1 MKKKVLGGYNLL
13 IFILIDFFVSSSE
26 DFMRQKLT
34 LSIWAALLAV
44 TISHADNLCVQLC
57 TDCSVDPANA
67 TCSKVDQV
75 CGSCPA
81 ILDSVQH
88 VEDSLALVREQDS
101 LAAIARADSIQ
112 KEKERKDSLQVID
125 VRKLAEIL
133 LKNCKSDTCNFEV
146 TLNNG
151 QLGHIRAKK
160 GNKAKKES
168 AVVAKVDSPSVAL
181 LPPMSEECSN
191 LCGTCAVPEG
201 SDTIAVNPICE
212 KIETQCRCKDYAE
225 QERRLTEKAKAD
237 SIVDIEKKLAM
248 MEASQTA
255 AQEVF
260 SFCEQ
265 NGKTASCSTSI
276 KVLGENL
283 FVAQII
289 DLEKKAVV
297 DTVAVQPKPLPEKKA
312 PEQKQ
317 KKKPVSENIKAKDG
331 QISKDSV
338 SNQKLH
344 PNPYKGFGIA
354 IESFLER
361 DVANYRVNPDKQ
373 VGMNFGYVMRWYF
386 YQWGSFQTGVNFV
399 YHTAEYEWDKYDMD
413 GYGYTDVSGGVD
425 YKNIMFDVPLQ
436 VRFGFPLGKSAVSPF
451 VSASFHIRKPV
462 YVWMD
467 YDVNW
472 KWGDNGLYGVLDKDY
487 SFSESYSASYAK
499 SDWEFLLYLGF
510 GLELKRICSIQW
522 QVLPISIVTY
532 ADRINNYYT
541 DDSDGVT
548 WRMSVDFVW

>member
-1 MKKKVLGGYNLL
+1 MGEKNILGRYYLL
-13 IFILIDFFVSSSE
+13 IFMLIDFVVSSSE

-44 TISHADNLCVQLC
+44 TISHADDLCVQLC

-181 LPPMSEECSN
+181 LPPMSEECVN
-191 LCGTCAVPEG
+191 FCGTCSDAEDG
-201 SDTIAVNPICE
+201 SVNPICE
-212 KIETQCRCKDYAE
+212 KIENQCRCNDYAE
-225 QERRLTEKAKAD
+225 QERLLAEKAKAD
-237 SIVDIEKKLAM
+237 SIADIEKKLTM

-265 NGKTASCSTSI
+265 NGKTASCSTSVKI
-276 KVLGENL
+276 LGENL
-283 FVAQII
+283 SVVQII

-297 DTVAVQPKPLPEKKA
+297 DTVAVQPKPLPKKKA

-317 KKKPVSENIKAKDG
+317 KKKPVSENVKAKNG
-331 QISKDSV
+331 QTSKDSV
-338 SNQKLH
+338 SNQKPH

-354 IESFLER
+354 VESFLER
-361 DVANYRVNPDKQ
+361 DVANYRVKPDKQ
-373 VGMNFGYVMRWYF
+373 VGLNLGYVMRWYF

-399 YHTAEYEWDKYDMD
+399 YHTAEYEWDEDDMG
-413 GYGYTDVSGGVD
+413 GYGYTDISGGVD
-425 YKNIMFDVPLQ
+425 YKNIMFEVPLQ
-436 VRFGFPLGKSAVSPF
+436 MRFGFPLGKSAASPF

-462 YVWMD
+462 YLWMD
-467 YDVNW
+467 YDV
-472 KWGDNGLYGVLDKDY
+472 KWRWAKNGNYGALERDY
-487 SFSESYSASYAK
+487 SFSESYDASYAK

-510 GLELKRICSIQW
+510 GLELKRNCSIQW
-522 QVLPISIVTY
+522 QIMPISIVTY

-548 WRMSVDFVW
+548 WRMSVDIVW